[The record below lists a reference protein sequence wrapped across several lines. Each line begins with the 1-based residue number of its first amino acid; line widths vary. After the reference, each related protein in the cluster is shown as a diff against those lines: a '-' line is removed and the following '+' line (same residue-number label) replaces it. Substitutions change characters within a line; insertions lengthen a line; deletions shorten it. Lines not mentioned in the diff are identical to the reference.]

1 MCGIVAFID
10 FSKKISVEQ
19 LDVSTDTMELRG
31 PDSRGTLLKNLENY
45 NIGFGH
51 RRLAIIDIDERS
63 NQPFVIDHLTM
74 VFNGEIYNFNE
85 IKSELI
91 QLGFSFRT
99 TSDTEVILQ
108 SYIAWGKNFVDKFIG
123 MFAFFIYD
131 SLKEE
136 VIIVRDRLGVK
147 PLYIYHDKE
156 HLIVASQIS
165 AIPPLLDLE
174 LSVDENS
181 VYAFFSLG
189 YIPGEL
195 SIYKEIKKVKPAS
208 INVIKL
214 KEGIQSSESIY
225 WEINNLNSNLTQTEK
240 TTKLESLLKDA
251 IGLRQISDVKVGSFL
266 SGGLDS
272 SYVTKIMHENS
283 KDLNTFTIGFKEKFD
298 EAPHAQKVADFIG
311 TKHHSI
317 YLEASDVKDIIL
329 DFTKYFDEPFSD
341 DAAIPMLFLSREAKK
356 TVKVVISSDGGDEV
370 FAGYSRYIKVLK
382 THEMLNRTPDF
393 VLNFLKS
400 IVKISIQFLP
410 KQSKL
415 VNNLWRFK
423 NIITKD
429 KYKRLS
435 NLIFFADRIPTPELN
450 KVLDNKIT
458 KTEFSHN
465 FYQTKN
471 NNSPLKNLLYIDL
484 KESLV
489 NQMLVKVDKS
499 TMGASIEGREP
510 LLDHRLFEF
519 MASCSDEDLI
529 KDQKTKYL
537 FRKIINKEFNDS
549 EILNKPKLGFNTPI
563 YNWLCFSF
571 DSYVE
576 EEFRSINELKIPYL
590 KQEELLNMWSEFK
603 LGKIYYQNLIW
614 RSLIWVQW
622 YKRYKANL

>member
-1 MCGIVAFID
+1 
-10 FSKKISVEQ
+10 
-19 LDVSTDTMELRG
+19 
-31 PDSRGTLLKNLENY
+31 
-45 NIGFGH
+45 
-51 RRLAIIDIDERS
+51 
-63 NQPFVIDHLTM
+63 
-74 VFNGEIYNFNE
+74 
-85 IKSELI
+85 
-91 QLGFSFRT
+91 
-99 TSDTEVILQ
+99 
-108 SYIAWGKNFVDKFIG
+108 
-123 MFAFFIYD
+123 
-131 SLKEE
+131 
-136 VIIVRDRLGVK
+136 
-147 PLYIYHDKE
+147 
-156 HLIVASQIS
+156 
-165 AIPPLLDLE
+165 
-174 LSVDENS
+174 
-181 VYAFFSLG
+181 
-189 YIPGEL
+189 
-195 SIYKEIKKVKPAS
+195 
-208 INVIKL
+208 
-214 KEGIQSSESIY
+214 
-225 WEINNLNSNLTQTEK
+225 LNSNLTETEK

-251 IGLRQISDVKVGSFL
+251 ISLRQISDVKVGSFL

-393 VLNFLKS
+393 VLNFLKN

-415 VNNLWRFK
+415 INNLWRFK

-465 FYQTKN
+465 FYKTKN

-603 LGKIYYQNLIW
+603 LGNIYYQNLIW

-622 YKRYKANL
+622 YKRYKAKL